1 MPSSSD
7 LTAAPFYL
15 EFAPPAG
22 AEAQVETLYVFRDA
36 GVLSRRGR
44 GLFATDLFDLSVSV
58 LNACDT
64 GPHVSLA
71 PPRPGFVPRRASFCG
86 IVAGLRLS
94 SRPQHMPP
102 AETFDSLASIL
113 RRVRVGDDAM
123 PELVTA
129 LDGLAEDLSFAA
141 IPQAFS
147 DRTGRRRIRAETDMS
162 RRRLAAIRRF
172 RRLVDELACQTLPLS
187 DLALDAG
194 FYDQP
199 HMSSACRAFADMSP
213 GALRGQAARQPL
225 GHFLQDER
233 LKTRVKHIING

>member
-7 LTAAPFYL
+7 LTGAPFYL
-15 EFAPPAG
+15 ELAPPAG
-22 AEAQVETLYVFRDA
+22 AQGQVETVYVFHDT
-36 GVLSRRGR
+36 GVLSGR
-44 GLFATDLFDLSVSV
+44 GSGRFATDLFDLSVT
-58 LNACDT
+58 LQGG
-64 GPHVSLA
+64 GPGAALVSLA
-71 PPRPGFVPRRASFCG
+71 PPRPGFAPRRASFCG

-94 SRPQHMPP
+94 ARPQHMPP
-102 AETFDSLASIL
+102 VESFEALAAIL
-113 RRVRVGDDAM
+113 RRVRLGDDAM
-123 PELVTA
+123 PALVAA
-129 LDGLAEDLSFAA
+129 LDELACDLSFAA
-141 IPQAFS
+141 IPRAVS
-147 DRTGRRRIRAETDMS
+147 DRTGRRRIRAETGMS

-199 HMSSACRAFADMSP
+199 HMSSACRAFAGMSP

-233 LKTRVKHIING
+233 LKTRVKHIINA